1 MGGKH
6 MKKNLILT
14 LALVFVLGI
23 ASTAFAAANPFVDV
37 PAKHWAYDA
46 VTKLAQAGILDGYGD
61 GTYKGGNLA
70 TRYEMAQATAK
81 AMARSDKANAANK
94 ALIDKLAVEFA
105 AELNNLG
112 VRVAKL
118 ESRASTLQ
126 FTGDVRLRY
135 QSNTNLALSNAT
147 EQIMSRTQERIRL
160 NANAPVN
167 DKLTFNAR
175 LTAQYAQSVG
185 GPAAADSPFGVSYT
199 GTGKDMLVWEVANFK
214 YMMTK
219 DSYFQIGRMMA
230 EYGDLGRGNLYGYT
244 GMLDGIEMA
253 FGLGSA
259 LQATIGYVDVNPNLN
274 YALSQSTL
282 TSPNAEYKLNYK
294 ANFGADFNSQSVY
307 PSGSKYTNDSSYV
320 TYGEIKWKPSDMVSL
335 YGLWWWSFDSDRA
348 KINMTPGGD
357 GKNSDSTAIYAT
369 SKAGGSGVPGTYT
382 GTVGTASPT
391 SGGTIFPFFGYPFQ
405 IWGLGFSSYLDGG
418 KNWTLDGFY
427 FNNSSSVVA
436 NAYPSDNHSAWIAK
450 LTYGPQYMTSRGAA
464 LNNKPGTWGANI
476 SYKDVKPYSLDWNQI
491 SGTVF
496 SNDTS
501 GVNAMTAITYGVKG
515 FTLEASYL
523 LQKGLM
529 LTATYQTLSRNSA
542 FDGSQIA
549 PYYYL
554 QALVLTA

>member
-81 AMARSDKANAANK
+81 AMARSDKADAANK

-118 ESRASTLQ
+118 ESRASTIQ

-135 QSNTNLALSNAT
+135 QSNTNLALSNETQNVQA
-147 EQIMSRTQERIRL
+147 RTQERIRI

-185 GPAAADSPFGVSYT
+185 GPSAADVPFGSAWG
-199 GTGKDMLVWEVANFK
+199 GTGKDQLVWEVANFK

-230 EYGDLGRGNLYGYT
+230 EYGDFVRGNLYGYT
-244 GMLDGIEMA
+244 GMLDGIELG
-253 FGLGSA
+253 FGIGSA

-274 YALSQSTL
+274 YALSLNTSDSLKPTAAYKQAIQNSLGGAL
-282 TSPNAEYKLNYK
+282 TVAGNY
-294 ANFGADFNSQSVY
+294 
-307 PSGSKYTNDSSYV
+307 PTGSKMSNDSSYV
-320 TYGEIKWKPSDMVSL
+320 TYGELKWKPSDMVSL
-335 YGLWWWSFDSDRA
+335 YGFWWWSMDNDRA
-348 KINMTPGGD
+348 IINMTPGGSA
-357 GKNSDSTAIYAT
+357 NA
-369 SKAGGSGVPGTYT
+369 
-382 GTVGTASPT
+382 GTVSNSQGTNFIASTGAPGVGSPT
-391 SGGTIFPFFGYPFQ
+391 AGGTIYPFGGYPFQ
-405 IWGLGFSSYLDGG
+405 IWGLGFSTYLDGG
-418 KNWTLDGFY
+418 KNWTLEGFY
-427 FNNSSSVVA
+427 FNNASNVVSA
-436 NAYPSDNHSAWIAK
+436 AYPNDNHAAIIAK

-464 LNNKPGTWGANI
+464 LNNKVGTWGANI
-476 SYKDVKPYSLDWNQI
+476 SYKDVKPYALDWNQI

-501 GVNAMTAITYGVKG
+501 GANALTALTYGIKG
-515 FTLEASYL
+515 FTFEMSYL

-529 LTATYQTLSRNSA
+529 LTATYQSLSRNSA
-542 FDGSQIA
+542 YDSSQIA

-554 QALVLTA
+554 QANLFF

>member
-118 ESRASTLQ
+118 ESRASTIQ
-126 FTGDVRLRY
+126 FTGDARLRY
-135 QSNTNLALSNAT
+135 QSNYNLALSNET
-147 EQIMSRTQERIRL
+147 QNIMVRTQERVRI

-175 LTAQYAQSVG
+175 LNLSVTQSVG
-185 GPAAADSPFGVSYT
+185 GAATDIPFGTTY
-199 GTGKDMLVWEVANFK
+199 GFGKDQLTWEVANFK

-244 GMLDGIEMA
+244 GMLDGIE
-253 FGLGSA
+253 FGFGIGSA
-259 LQATIGYVDVNPNLN
+259 LQVTTGYVDVNPNLN
-274 YALSQSTL
+274 YALTTNSYNSALTL
-282 TSPNAEYKLNYK
+282 TSPAASYITAYKNATGKDYN
-294 ANFGADFNSQSVY
+294 GAMY
-307 PSGSKYTNDSSYV
+307 ASGSKYTNDASYV
-320 TYGEIKWKPSDMVSL
+320 SYGELKWKPSDMVSI

-348 KINMTPGGD
+348 VITQTPGGT
-357 GKNSDSTAIYAT
+357 GVMSNVANGGTGVMQGAAIASGASSPT
-369 SKAGGSGVPGTYT
+369 AGGTL
-382 GTVGTASPT
+382 
-391 SGGTIFPFFGYPFQ
+391 FPFMGYPFQ

-427 FNNSSSVVA
+427 FNNGSNVVSA
-436 NAYPSDNHSAWIAK
+436 AYPNDNHTAMIAK
-450 LTYGPQYMTSRGAA
+450 LTYGPQYMTGRAAA

-476 SYKDVKPYSLDWNQI
+476 SYKDVKPYALDWNAI

-501 GVNAMTAITYGVKG
+501 GANAMTAIFYGVKG

-529 LTATYQTLSRNSA
+529 LTATYQSLSRNSA
-542 FDGSQIA
+542 YDSSQIA
-549 PYYYL
+549 PFYYL
-554 QALVLTA
+554 QANLFF